1 MRLKNYQK
9 DVMKDLTRYLELLNQ
24 TQDLEMAYRLFWEEK
39 NIRVG
44 TGGVPAYQNIIKGV
58 PNLCMKV
65 PTGGGKTFLAC
76 NAMKPILDALPP
88 MKAKVVVWLVPSD
101 TILTQTIT
109 ALKNKEH
116 PYRQK
121 IDTDFENRV
130 EVYSKQELLSGQNFN
145 MVTVSEQLSIL
156 VLSYDSFRGR
166 KEALKAKQENSN
178 LASMAKALGTPANP
192 IEDVDETALLQVI
205 NQLSPIV
212 IVDESHHA
220 SSKLSKEMLNNFNPS
235 FILDLTATPT
245 KESNVLCFVD
255 AVRLK
260 AESMVKLPVIVYNR
274 ENQQEVLADAI
285 DLRNCLELQAKKE
298 QEISGKYI
306 RPIVLFQS
314 QPRGT
319 EKSTTF
325 EKLRDNLVRSGIP
338 KEQIAI
344 KTADVNELKGVDL
357 LRSDC
362 PIRYIITINAL
373 KEGWDCPFAYILA
386 SIANRTSPVEVEQIV
401 GRVLRQPYTKKHS
414 QKALNVSYV
423 LTSSADFRNTLD
435 NIVSGLNSAGFTD
448 KDYRVGETVSPEA
461 PDMTEENQAT
471 LPFDQREDDLT
482 EEMSFE
488 PAETEECLDFDAEAL
503 RKDIEQRNENIA
515 KEEYDPAATMIR
527 NAEAEHDVF
536 EAAIEEAKNEG
547 FAGSSW
553 EERGF
558 MTYFNMASEF
568 EEEASHIRI
577 PQFCI
582 KVEESL
588 FVDGYEV
595 KLKKEHL
602 DETFSLKGKPYDIDF
617 SQADRQMVAVDVRK
631 NSENR
636 PKVFQM
642 NESDQR
648 AMKELFSK
656 YSSEQKVKTC
666 KDIIHRQ
673 VNKMDA
679 VDAGELTQYIDL
691 IVDQMD
697 NDALS
702 ALEKAP
708 QGFAVRIRSYIEKL
722 MEEHRQRQFK
732 EWLEVGKITCQ
743 PMYEF
748 KKKIAPLHST
758 GTFGRSLYQAEEE
771 VNDFEYEMVMVLTGL
786 DNIKWWHRNIS
797 RQEFCIN
804 GFINHYPDFIV
815 MTKSGKI
822 LMIETKGDHLE
833 NRETKDKL
841 IEGRAWQNLAGAL
854 YRYFLVFKSKDL
866 DIEGAYQFDR
876 FIETLKQL

>member
-9 DVMKDLTRYLELLNQ
+9 DVIKDLTLYLELLNQ
-24 TQDLEMAYRLFWEEK
+24 TQDLDMAYRLFWEGK

-44 TGGVPAYQNIIKGV
+44 TGGVPAYQNVIKGV

-76 NAMKPILDALPP
+76 NAIKPILDALPP

-109 ALKNKEH
+109 ALKNAEH

-145 MVTVSEQLSIL
+145 MVAVSEQLSIL

-166 KEALKAKQENSN
+166 KEALKAKRENSN
-178 LASMAKALGTPANP
+178 LASMAKALGIPANP

-245 KESNVLCFVD
+245 KGSNVLCFVD

-260 AESMVKLPVIVYNR
+260 AENMVKLPVIVYNR
-274 ENQQEVLADAI
+274 DNQQEVLADAI
-285 DLRNCLELQAKKE
+285 DLRNGLELQAKKE
-298 QEISGKYI
+298 QEISGAYI
-306 RPIVLFQS
+306 RPIVLFQA

-357 LRSDC
+357 LRPDC

-386 SIANRTSPVEVEQIV
+386 SIANRTSRTEVEQIV
-401 GRVLRQPYTKKHS
+401 GRVLRQPHTKKHS

-448 KDYRVGETVSPEA
+448 KDYRIGEVASSVTPNMTV
-461 PDMTEENQAT
+461 ENQLT
-471 LPFDQREDDLT
+471 LNFNQQENHIS
-482 EEMSFE
+482 EETSFE
-488 PAETEECLDFDAEAL
+488 LAEECLNFDAEVL
-503 RKDIEQRNENIA
+503 RKDIEQRNENIS
-515 KEEYDPAATMIR
+515 KEEYNPATAMIS
-527 NAEAEHDVF
+527 NAESEHDAF
-536 EAAIEEAKNEG
+536 EAAVEEAENEG

-553 EERGF
+553 EEREF
-558 MTYFNMASEF
+558 MTYFNMTPEF

-577 PQFCI
+577 SQFCI
-582 KVEESL
+582 KVEESF

-617 SQADRQMVAVDVRK
+617 SQTDRQMVAVDVRK

-656 YSSEQKVKTC
+656 YSPEQKVKTC

-673 VNKMDA
+673 VNKIDA
-679 VDAGELTQYIDL
+679 VDSRELARYVDL

-697 NDALS
+697 NDTLS

-708 QGFAVRIRSYIEKL
+708 QGFAIRIKEYIEKL
-722 MEEHRQRQFK
+722 MEKHRQRQFE
-732 EWLEVGKITCQ
+732 EWLEVGKIICQ

-748 KKKIAPLHST
+748 KKKIALLHST
-758 GTFGRSLYQAEEE
+758 STFGRSLYQAEEE
-771 VNDFEYEMVMVLTGL
+771 VNDFEYEMVMALTGL

-841 IEGRAWQNLAGAL
+841 AEGRAWQNLAGAS
-854 YRYFLVFKSKDL
+854 YRYFLVFKSKEL
-866 DIEGAYQFDR
+866 NIEGTYQFDR
-876 FIETLKQL
+876 FIETLKKL

>member
-9 DVMKDLTRYLELLNQ
+9 DIMKDLTRYLELLNQ
-24 TQDLEMAYRLFWEEK
+24 TEDLEMAYRLFWEEK
-39 NIRVG
+39 NIKVG
-44 TGGVPAYQNIIKGV
+44 TGGIPSYQNIIKGV

-76 NAMKPILDALPP
+76 NAIKPILDALPP

-101 TILTQTIT
+101 TILTQTIA
-109 ALKNKEH
+109 ALTNKEH
-116 PYRQK
+116 PYRRK
-121 IDTDFENRV
+121 LDIDFENSV
-130 EVYSKQELLSGQNFN
+130 EVYSKQELLSGQSFN
-145 MVTVSEQLSIL
+145 MVAVSEQLSIL

-166 KEALKAKQENSN
+166 KESLKAKQENSN
-178 LASMAKALGTPANP
+178 LAAMAKVLGTPANS
-192 IEDVDETALLQVI
+192 IEDADETALLQVI

-220 SSKLSKEMLNNFNPS
+220 RSNLSKEMLNNFNPS

-260 AESMVKLPVIVYNR
+260 AENMVKLPVIVYNR
-274 ENQQEVLADAI
+274 DNQQEVLADAI

-298 QEISGKYI
+298 QEISGMYI
-306 RPIVLFQS
+306 RPIVLFQA
-314 QPRGT
+314 QPRGI

-357 LRSDC
+357 LRPDC

-373 KEGWDCPFAYILA
+373 REGWDCPFAYILA
-386 SIANRTSPVEVEQIV
+386 SIANRTSRIEVEQIV

-423 LTSSADFRNTLD
+423 LTSSVDFRNTLD
-435 NIVSGLNSAGFTD
+435 SIVSGLNSAGFTD
-448 KDYRVGETVSPEA
+448 KDYRVGETATSEMPNI
-461 PDMTEENQAT
+461 TEGKQTTLNFNQQEHDISENV
-471 LPFDQREDDLT
+471 
-482 EEMSFE
+482 SFE
-488 PAETEECLDFDAEAL
+488 LAEEGLDFDAEAL
-503 RKDIEQRNENIA
+503 RKVIEQRNANVS
-515 KEEYDPAATMIR
+515 KEEYNPIVVMIS
-527 NAEAEHDVF
+527 NAESEHDAF
-536 EAAIEEAKNEG
+536 EAVVAEAQNEG
-547 FAGSSW
+547 FAGGSW
-553 EERGF
+553 EEQEF
-558 MTYFNMASEF
+558 MTYFNMTPEF
-568 EEEASHIRI
+568 EEEVSHIRI

-588 FVDGYEV
+588 FVEGCEV

-617 SQADRQMVAVDVRK
+617 SQTDRQMVAVDVRK
-631 NSENR
+631 NSGNK

-642 NESDQR
+642 NESDQK

-656 YSSEQKVKTC
+656 YSPEQKVKTC

-673 VNKMDA
+673 VNKIDA
-679 VDAGELTQYIDL
+679 VDSRELSQYVDL

-697 NDALS
+697 SDELS

-708 QGFAVRIRSYIEKL
+708 QGFASRIKKYIEKL
-722 MEEHRQRQFK
+722 MEEHRQRQFN

-748 KKKIAPLHST
+748 KKRIAPLHSSS
-758 GTFGRSLYQAEEE
+758 TFGGSLYQAEEE
-771 VNDFEYEMVMVLTGL
+771 VNDFEYEMVMALTGL
-786 DNIKWWHRNIS
+786 DNMKWWHRNIS

-804 GFINHYPDFIV
+804 GFVNHYPDFIV

-833 NRETKDKL
+833 NRETKNKL
-841 IEGRAWQNLAGAL
+841 AEGRAWQNLAGAS

-866 DIEGAYQFDR
+866 NIEGAYQFDR

>member
-9 DVMKDLTRYLELLNQ
+9 DVIKDLTRYLELLNQ

-39 NIRVG
+39 NIVVG
-44 TGGVPAYQNIIKGV
+44 IGGVPAYQNIIKGV

-76 NAMKPILDALPP
+76 NAIKPILDALPP

-101 TILTQTIT
+101 TILTQTIA
-109 ALKNKEH
+109 ALKNTGH

-145 MVTVSEQLSIL
+145 MVAVSEQLSIF

-178 LASMAKALGTPANP
+178 LASMAKALGTPENP

-245 KESNVLCFVD
+245 KESNILCFVD

-260 AESMVKLPVIVYNR
+260 AENMVKLPVIVYNR
-274 ENQQEVLADAI
+274 DNQQEVLADAI

-298 QEISGKYI
+298 QEISGVYI
-306 RPIVLFQS
+306 RPIVLFQA

-319 EKSTTF
+319 EESTTF
-325 EKLRDNLVRSGIP
+325 EKLKDNLVRSGIP

-386 SIANRTSPVEVEQIV
+386 SIANRTSRIEVEQIV

-423 LTSSADFRNTLD
+423 LTSSNDFRNTLD

-448 KDYRVGETVSPEA
+448 KDYRVGEVPAPELPNLTA
-461 PDMTEENQAT
+461 GEQTT
-471 LPFDQREDDLT
+471 LDFSRQKNDISEDV
-482 EEMSFE
+482 SFE
-488 PAETEECLDFDAEAL
+488 SGDTEECLEFDTEAL
-503 RKDIEQRNENIA
+503 RKDIEQRNENIS
-515 KEEYDPAATMIR
+515 KGEYNPAAAMIS
-527 NAEAEHDVF
+527 NAEAEHDAF
-536 EAAIEEAKNEG
+536 ETVVEEAQNEG
-547 FAGSSW
+547 FTGSSW
-553 EERGF
+553 EEREF
-558 MTYFNMASEF
+558 MTYFNMTPEF

-617 SQADRQMVAVDVRK
+617 SQTDRQMVAVDVRK

-648 AMKELFSK
+648 AMKELFSR
-656 YSSEQKVKTC
+656 YSPEQKVKTC
-666 KDIIHRQ
+666 KEIIHRH
-673 VNKMDA
+673 VNKIDT
-679 VDAGELTQYIDL
+679 VDSRELSQYVDL

-697 NDALS
+697 NDVLS

-708 QGFAVRIRSYIEKL
+708 QGFANRIKTYIEKL
-722 MEEHRQRQFK
+722 IEEHRQRQFN
-732 EWLEVGKITCQ
+732 EWLEVGKINCQ

-758 GTFGRSLYQAEEE
+758 STYGRSLYQAEEE
-771 VNDFEYEMVMVLTGL
+771 VNDFEYDMVMALTGL

-841 IEGRAWQNLAGAL
+841 AEGRAWQNLAGTS
-854 YRYFLVFKSKDL
+854 YRYFLVFKSKEL
-866 DIEGAYQFDR
+866 NIAGAYQFDR
-876 FIETLKQL
+876 FIETLEQL

>member
-9 DVMKDLTRYLELLNQ
+9 DVIKDLARYLELLNQ

-44 TGGVPAYQNIIKGV
+44 AGGVPAYQNVLRGV

-76 NAMKPILDALPP
+76 NAIKPILDALPP

-109 ALKNKEH
+109 ALKNTEH

-121 IDTDFENRV
+121 IDTDFGNRV
-130 EVYSKQELLSGQNFN
+130 EVYSKQELLSGQNFS
-145 MVTVSEQLSIL
+145 MAAVSEQLSIL

-220 SSKLSKEMLNNFNPS
+220 SSRLSKEMLNNFNPS

-260 AESMVKLPVIVYNR
+260 AENMVKLPIIVYNR
-274 ENQQEVLADAI
+274 DNQQEVLTDAI
-285 DLRNCLELQAKKE
+285 DLRNCLELRAKKE
-298 QEISGKYI
+298 QEISGVYI
-306 RPIVLFQS
+306 RPIVLFQA

-386 SIANRTSPVEVEQIV
+386 SIANRTSPIEVEQIV

-435 NIVSGLNSAGFTD
+435 NIVSGLISAGFND
-448 KDYRVGETVSPEA
+448 KDYRIGEVASSEVPNITAGYQTSLNFNQQKDEIS
-461 PDMTEENQAT
+461 EE
-471 LPFDQREDDLT
+471 E
-482 EEMSFE
+482 SFE
-488 PAETEECLDFDAEAL
+488 PVEECLDFDAEAL
-503 RKDIEQRNENIA
+503 RKDIEQRNENISR
-515 KEEYDPAATMIR
+515 EEYNPATAIIN
-527 NAEAEHDVF
+527 NAESEHDAF
-536 EAAIEEAKNEG
+536 EAVVEEAKNDG

-553 EERGF
+553 EEREF
-558 MTYFNMASEF
+558 MTYFNMTSEF
-568 EEEASHIRI
+568 EEEASNIRI

-582 KVEESL
+582 KVEGSL

-617 SQADRQMVAVDVRK
+617 SRTDRQMVAVDVRK

-642 NESDQR
+642 NETDQI

-656 YSSEQKVKTC
+656 YSPEQKVKTC

-673 VNKMDA
+673 INKIDA
-679 VDAGELTQYIDL
+679 VDSRELTQYVDL

-708 QGFAVRIRSYIEKL
+708 LGFAFRIKSYIEKL

-758 GTFGRSLYQAEEE
+758 STFGGSLYQAEEE
-771 VNDFEYEMVMVLTGL
+771 VNDFEYEMVMMLTGL

-841 IEGRAWQNLAGAL
+841 AEGRAWQNLAGAS

-866 DIEGAYQFDR
+866 NIEGAYQFDR

>member
-24 TQDLEMAYRLFWEEK
+24 THDLEMAYRLFWEEK

-44 TGGVPAYQNIIKGV
+44 TGGIPAYQNVIKGV

-76 NAMKPILDALPP
+76 NAIKPILDALPP

-101 TILTQTIT
+101 AILTQTI
-109 ALKNKEH
+109 AVLKNKEH

-121 IDTDFENRV
+121 IDIDFVNRV

-145 MVTVSEQLSIL
+145 MVAVSEQLSIL

-166 KEALKAKQENSN
+166 KESLKAKQENSN

-220 SSKLSKEMLNNFNPS
+220 GSKLSKEMLNNFNPS
-235 FILDLTATPT
+235 FILDLTATPRN
-245 KESNVLCFVD
+245 ESNLLCFVD

-260 AESMVKLPVIVYNR
+260 AENMVKLPVIVYNR
-274 ENQQEVLADAI
+274 DNQQEVLADAI

-298 QEISGKYI
+298 QEISGAYI
-306 RPIVLFQS
+306 RPIVLFQA
-314 QPRGT
+314 QPRST

-357 LRSDC
+357 LRQDC

-386 SIANRTSPVEVEQIV
+386 SIANRTSRIEVEQIV
-401 GRVLRQPYTKKHS
+401 GRVLRQPYTKRHS

-423 LTSSADFRNTLD
+423 LTSSADFRSTLD

-448 KDYRVGETVSPEA
+448 KDYRIGETESSVTPN
-461 PDMTEENQAT
+461 MTVESQLTLNFNQQENYI
-471 LPFDQREDDLT
+471 
-482 EEMSFE
+482 S
-488 PAETEECLDFDAEAL
+488 EECLNFDAEAL
-503 RKDIEQRNENIA
+503 RKDIEQRNENIS
-515 KEEYDPAATMIR
+515 KEEYNPATAMIS
-527 NAEAEHDVF
+527 NAESEHDAF
-536 EAAIEEAKNEG
+536 EVAVEEAENER

-553 EERGF
+553 EEREF
-558 MTYFNMASEF
+558 MTYFNMTPEF
-568 EEEASHIRI
+568 EEEASHIKI

-582 KVEESL
+582 KVEESF

-617 SQADRQMVAVDVRK
+617 SQTDRQMVAVDVRK

-656 YSSEQKVKTC
+656 YSPEQKVKIC
-666 KDIIHRQ
+666 KDIIHKQ
-673 VNKMDA
+673 VNKIDA
-679 VDAGELTQYIDL
+679 VDSRELARYVDL

-697 NDALS
+697 NDTLS
-702 ALEKAP
+702 ALEKTP
-708 QGFAVRIRSYIEKL
+708 QGFAIRIKAYIEKL
-722 MEEHRQRQFK
+722 MEKHRQKQFE
-732 EWLEVGKITCQ
+732 EWLEVGKIICQ

-748 KKKIAPLHST
+748 KKKIAPLHSAS
-758 GTFGRSLYQAEEE
+758 TFGRSLYQAEEE
-771 VNDFEYEMVMVLTGL
+771 VNDFEYEMVMALTGL
-786 DNIKWWHRNIS
+786 DNMKWWHRNIS

-841 IEGRAWQNLAGAL
+841 AEGRAWQNLAGAL
-854 YRYFLVFKSKDL
+854 YRYFLVFKNKEL

>member
-9 DVMKDLTRYLELLNQ
+9 DVIKDLTRYLELLNQ
-24 TQDLEMAYRLFWEEK
+24 THDLEIAYRLFWEGK

-44 TGGVPAYQNIIKGV
+44 TGGIPAYQNVIKGV

-76 NAMKPILDALPP
+76 NAIKPILDALPS

-101 TILTQTIT
+101 VILTQTIA
-109 ALKNKEH
+109 ALKNTEH

-121 IDTDFENRV
+121 IDIDFVNRV

-145 MVTVSEQLSIL
+145 MVAVSEQLSIL

-166 KEALKAKQENSN
+166 KESLKAKQENSN

-192 IEDVDETALLQVI
+192 IEDVGETALLQVI

-220 SSKLSKEMLNNFNPS
+220 GSKLSKEMLNNFNPS
-235 FILDLTATPT
+235 FILDLTATPR
-245 KESNVLCFVD
+245 KESNLLCFVD

-260 AESMVKLPVIVYNR
+260 AENMVKLPVIVYNR
-274 ENQQEVLADAI
+274 GNQQEVLADAI

-298 QEISGKYI
+298 QEISGAYI
-306 RPIVLFQS
+306 RPIVLFQA
-314 QPRGT
+314 QPRGS

-357 LRSDC
+357 LRPDC
-362 PIRYIITINAL
+362 PVRYIITINAL

-386 SIANRTSPVEVEQIV
+386 SIANRTSRIEVEQIV

-435 NIVSGLNSAGFTD
+435 NIVGGLNSAGFTD
-448 KDYRVGETVSPEA
+448 KDYRIGEVASSVTPNITV
-461 PDMTEENQAT
+461 ENQIT
-471 LPFDQREDDLT
+471 LNFNQQENHIS

-488 PAETEECLDFDAEAL
+488 LAEECLNFDAEAL
-503 RKDIEQRNENIA
+503 RKDIEQRNENIS
-515 KEEYDPAATMIR
+515 KEEYNPATAMIS
-527 NAEAEHDVF
+527 NAESEHDAF
-536 EAAIEEAKNEG
+536 EAVVEEAKNEG

-553 EERGF
+553 EEREF
-558 MTYFNMASEF
+558 MTYFNMTPEF

-582 KVEESL
+582 KVEESF

-617 SQADRQMVAVDVRK
+617 SQTDRQMVAVDVRK

-656 YSSEQKVKTC
+656 YSPEQKVKTC
-666 KDIIHRQ
+666 KDIIHKQ
-673 VNKMDA
+673 VNKIDA
-679 VDAGELTQYIDL
+679 VDSRELARYVDL

-697 NDALS
+697 NDTLS

-708 QGFAVRIRSYIEKL
+708 QGFAIRIKAYIEKL
-722 MEEHRQRQFK
+722 MEKHRQKQFE
-732 EWLEVGKITCQ
+732 EWLEVGKIICQ

-758 GTFGRSLYQAEEE
+758 NTFGRSLYQAEEE
-771 VNDFEYEMVMVLTGL
+771 VNEFEYEMVMALTGL

-841 IEGRAWQNLAGAL
+841 AEGRAWQNLAGAL
-854 YRYFLVFKSKDL
+854 YRYFLVFKSKEL
-866 DIEGAYQFDR
+866 NIEGAYQFDR
-876 FIETLKQL
+876 FIETLKKL

>member
-9 DVMKDLTRYLELLNQ
+9 DIMKDLTRYLELLNQ
-24 TQDLEMAYRLFWEEK
+24 TEDLEMAYRLFWEEK
-39 NIRVG
+39 NIKVG
-44 TGGVPAYQNIIKGV
+44 TGGIPSYQNIIKGV

-76 NAMKPILDALPP
+76 NAIKPILDALPP

-101 TILTQTIT
+101 TILTQTIA
-109 ALKNKEH
+109 ALTNKEH

-121 IDTDFENRV
+121 LDIDFENSV
-130 EVYSKQELLSGQNFN
+130 EVYSKQELLSGQSFN
-145 MVTVSEQLSIL
+145 MVAVSEQLSIL

-166 KEALKAKQENSN
+166 KESLKAKQENSN
-178 LASMAKALGTPANP
+178 LAAMAKVLGTPANP
-192 IEDVDETALLQVI
+192 IEDADETALLQVI

-220 SSKLSKEMLNNFNPS
+220 RSNLSKEMLNNFNPS

-260 AESMVKLPVIVYNR
+260 AENMVKLPVIVYNR
-274 ENQQEVLADAI
+274 DNQQEVLADAI

-298 QEISGKYI
+298 QEISGMYI
-306 RPIVLFQS
+306 RPIVLFQA
-314 QPRGT
+314 QPRGI

-357 LRSDC
+357 LRPDC

-373 KEGWDCPFAYILA
+373 REGWDCPFAYILA
-386 SIANRTSPVEVEQIV
+386 SIANRTSRIEVEQIV

-423 LTSSADFRNTLD
+423 LTSSVDFRNTLD
-435 NIVSGLNSAGFTD
+435 SIVSGLNSAGFTD
-448 KDYRVGETVSPEA
+448 KDYRVGETATSEMPNI
-461 PDMTEENQAT
+461 TEGKQTTLNFNQQEHDISENV
-471 LPFDQREDDLT
+471 
-482 EEMSFE
+482 SFE
-488 PAETEECLDFDAEAL
+488 LAEEGLDFDAEAL
-503 RKDIEQRNENIA
+503 RKVIEQRNANVS
-515 KEEYDPAATMIR
+515 KEEYNPIDVMIS
-527 NAEAEHDVF
+527 NAESEHDAF
-536 EAAIEEAKNEG
+536 EAVVAEAQNEG
-547 FAGSSW
+547 FAGGSW
-553 EERGF
+553 EEQEF
-558 MTYFNMASEF
+558 MTYFNMTPEF
-568 EEEASHIRI
+568 EEEVSHIRI

-588 FVDGYEV
+588 FVEGCEV

-617 SQADRQMVAVDVRK
+617 SQTDRQMVAVDVRK
-631 NSENR
+631 NSGNK

-642 NESDQR
+642 NESDQK

-656 YSSEQKVKTC
+656 YSPEQKVKTC

-673 VNKMDA
+673 VNKIDA
-679 VDAGELTQYIDL
+679 VDSRELSQYVDL

-697 NDALS
+697 SDELS

-708 QGFAVRIRSYIEKL
+708 QGFASRIKKYIEKL
-722 MEEHRQRQFK
+722 MEEHRQRQFN

-748 KKKIAPLHST
+748 KKRIAPLHSSS
-758 GTFGRSLYQAEEE
+758 TFGGSLYQAEEE
-771 VNDFEYEMVMVLTGL
+771 VNDFEYEMVMALTGL
-786 DNIKWWHRNIS
+786 DNMKWWHRNIS

-804 GFINHYPDFIV
+804 GFVNHYPDFIV
-815 MTKSGKI
+815 MTESGKI

-833 NRETKDKL
+833 NRETKNKL
-841 IEGRAWQNLAGAL
+841 AEGRAWQNLAGAS

-866 DIEGAYQFDR
+866 NIEGAYQFDR

>member
-9 DVMKDLTRYLELLNQ
+9 DVIKDLTRYLELLNQ
-24 TQDLEMAYRLFWEEK
+24 TEDLEMAYRLFWEEK
-39 NIRVG
+39 NIKVG
-44 TGGVPAYQNIIKGV
+44 TGGVPAYQNVIKGV

-76 NAMKPILDALPP
+76 NAIKPILDALPP

-101 TILTQTIT
+101 TILTQTT
-109 ALKNKEH
+109 EALKNTEH

-130 EVYSKQELLSGQNFN
+130 EVYSKQELLFGQKFN
-145 MVTVSEQLSIL
+145 MVAVSEQLSIL

-166 KEALKAKQENSN
+166 KESLKAKRENSN
-178 LASMAKALGTPANP
+178 LASMAKELGTPANP
-192 IEDVDETALLQVI
+192 IEGVDETALLQVI
-205 NQLSPIV
+205 NQFSPIV

-260 AESMVKLPVIVYNR
+260 AENMVKLPVIVYNR
-274 ENQQEVLADAI
+274 DNQQEVLADAI

-298 QEISGKYI
+298 QEISGVYI
-306 RPIVLFQS
+306 RPIVLFQA
-314 QPRGT
+314 QPRGK

-325 EKLRDNLVRSGIP
+325 EKLRDNLVRSGIS

-344 KTADVNELKGVDL
+344 KTADVNELKDVEL

-386 SIANRTSPVEVEQIV
+386 SIANRTSRIEVEQIV
-401 GRVLRQPYTKKHS
+401 GRVLRQPYTKKHF

-448 KDYRVGETVSPEA
+448 KDYRVGEAASSEA
-461 PDMTEENQAT
+461 PTITVGNQTT
-471 LPFDQREDDLT
+471 LNFNYQEDDLS
-482 EEMSFE
+482 EEESFE
-488 PAETEECLDFDAEAL
+488 LTEECLDFDAEAL
-503 RKDIEQRNENIA
+503 RKDIEQRNENIS
-515 KEEYDPAATMIR
+515 KEEYNPASAMIS
-527 NAEAEHDVF
+527 NAESEHDAF
-536 EAAIEEAKNEG
+536 EAVVEEIKNEG

-553 EERGF
+553 KEREF
-558 MTYFNMASEF
+558 MTYFNMTPEF
-568 EEEASHIRI
+568 EEEASHIRL

-582 KVEESL
+582 KVEGSL

-656 YSSEQKVKTC
+656 YSPEQKIKTC

-673 VNKMDA
+673 VNKIDA
-679 VDAGELTQYIDL
+679 VESRELAQYVDL

-697 NDALS
+697 NDTLS

-708 QGFAVRIRSYIEKL
+708 QGFAARIKTYIEKL

-732 EWLEVGKITCQ
+732 EWLEVGKIICQ

-748 KKKIAPLHST
+748 KKKIAPIHST

-771 VNDFEYEMVMVLTGL
+771 VNDFEYEMVMALTGL

-804 GFINHYPDFIV
+804 GFINH
-815 MTKSGKI
+815 
-822 LMIETKGDHLE
+822 
-833 NRETKDKL
+833 
-841 IEGRAWQNLAGAL
+841 
-854 YRYFLVFKSKDL
+854 
-866 DIEGAYQFDR
+866 
-876 FIETLKQL
+876 

>member
-24 TQDLEMAYRLFWEEK
+24 THDLEMAYRLFWEGK

-44 TGGVPAYQNIIKGV
+44 TGGIPAYQNVIKGV

-76 NAMKPILDALPP
+76 NAIKPILDALPP

-101 TILTQTIT
+101 TILTQTIA
-109 ALKNKEH
+109 ALKNTEH

-121 IDTDFENRV
+121 IDTDFVNRV

-145 MVTVSEQLSIL
+145 MVAVSEQLSIL

-166 KEALKAKQENSN
+166 KESLKAKQENSN

-220 SSKLSKEMLNNFNPS
+220 GSKLSKEMLNNFNPS
-235 FILDLTATPT
+235 FILDLTATPR
-245 KESNVLCFVD
+245 KESNLLCFVD

-260 AESMVKLPVIVYNR
+260 AENMVKLPVIVYNR
-274 ENQQEVLADAI
+274 DNQQEVLADAI

-306 RPIVLFQS
+306 RPIVLFQA

-344 KTADVNELKGVDL
+344 KTADVNELKDVDL

-386 SIANRTSPVEVEQIV
+386 SIANRTSRIEVEQIV

-414 QKALNVSYV
+414 QKALNVSYI

-448 KDYRVGETVSPEA
+448 KDYRIGEAASSVTPNITV
-461 PDMTEENQAT
+461 ENQLT
-471 LPFDQREDDLT
+471 LNFNRQENHIS
-482 EEMSFE
+482 EETSFE
-488 PAETEECLDFDAEAL
+488 PEEECLNFDAEAL
-503 RKDIEQRNENIA
+503 RKDIEQRNENIF
-515 KEEYDPAATMIR
+515 KEEYNPAIAMIS
-527 NAEAEHDVF
+527 NAESEHDAF
-536 EAAIEEAKNEG
+536 EAAVEEAENEG

-553 EERGF
+553 EEREF
-558 MTYFNMASEF
+558 MTYFNMAPEF

-656 YSSEQKVKTC
+656 YSPEQKVKTC

-673 VNKMDA
+673 VNKIDA
-679 VDAGELTQYIDL
+679 VESRELAQYVDL

-697 NDALS
+697 NDTLS
-702 ALEKAP
+702 ALEKTP
-708 QGFAVRIRSYIEKL
+708 QGFAARIKIYIEKL
-722 MEEHRQRQFK
+722 MEEHRRRQFK
-732 EWLEVGKITCQ
+732 EWLEIGKITCQ
-743 PMYEF
+743 PVYEF
-748 KKKIAPLHST
+748 KKKIAPLHSAS
-758 GTFGRSLYQAEEE
+758 TFGGSLYQAEEE
-771 VNDFEYEMVMVLTGL
+771 VNDFEYEMVMALTGL

-841 IEGRAWQNLAGAL
+841 AEGRAWQNLAGAL
-854 YRYFLVFKSKDL
+854 YRYFLVFKSKEL
-866 DIEGAYQFDR
+866 NIEGAYQFDR

>member
-9 DVMKDLTRYLELLNQ
+9 DVIRDLTRYLELLNQ
-24 TQDLEMAYRLFWEEK
+24 THDLEMAYRLFWEGK

-44 TGGVPAYQNIIKGV
+44 TGGIPAYQNVIKGV

-76 NAMKPILDALPP
+76 NAIKPILDALPP

-101 TILTQTIT
+101 AILTQTIA
-109 ALKNKEH
+109 ALKNTEH

-121 IDTDFENRV
+121 IDTDFVNRV

-145 MVTVSEQLSIL
+145 MVAVSEQLSIL

-166 KEALKAKQENSN
+166 KESLKAKQENSN

-220 SSKLSKEMLNNFNPS
+220 GSKLSKEMLNNFNPS
-235 FILDLTATPT
+235 FILDLTATPR
-245 KESNVLCFVD
+245 KESNLLCFVD

-260 AESMVKLPVIVYNR
+260 AENMVKLPVIVYNR
-274 ENQQEVLADAI
+274 DSQQEVLADAI

-298 QEISGKYI
+298 QEISGAYI
-306 RPIVLFQS
+306 RPIVLFQA
-314 QPRGT
+314 QPRST

-386 SIANRTSPVEVEQIV
+386 SVANRTSRIEVEQIV
-401 GRVLRQPYTKKHS
+401 GRVLRQPYAKKHS

-448 KDYRVGETVSPEA
+448 KDYRIGEVASTVTPNIIG
-461 PDMTEENQAT
+461 ENQIT
-471 LPFDQREDDLT
+471 LDFNQQENHIS
-482 EEMSFE
+482 EETSFE
-488 PAETEECLDFDAEAL
+488 MAEECLDFDAEAL
-503 RKDIEQRNENIA
+503 RKDIEQRNENIS
-515 KEEYDPAATMIR
+515 KEEYNPAAAMIS
-527 NAEAEHDVF
+527 NAESEHDAF
-536 EAAIEEAKNEG
+536 EAVIEEAENEG

-553 EERGF
+553 EERKF
-558 MTYFNMASEF
+558 MAYFNMAPEF

-582 KVEESL
+582 KVEESF

-617 SQADRQMVAVDVRK
+617 SQTDRQMVAVDVRK

-656 YSSEQKVKTC
+656 YSPEQKVKTC

-673 VNKMDA
+673 VNKIDA
-679 VDAGELTQYIDL
+679 VDSRELARYVDL

-697 NDALS
+697 NDTLS

-708 QGFAVRIRSYIEKL
+708 QGFAARIKTYIEKL
-722 MEEHRQRQFK
+722 MEKHRQRQFE
-732 EWLEVGKITCQ
+732 EWLEVGKIICQ
-743 PMYEF
+743 PMYKF

-758 GTFGRSLYQAEEE
+758 DTFGRSLYQAEEE
-771 VNDFEYEMVMVLTGL
+771 VNDFEYEMVMALTGL

-841 IEGRAWQNLAGAL
+841 AEGRAWQNLAGAS
-854 YRYFLVFKSKDL
+854 YRYFLVFKSKEL
-866 DIEGAYQFDR
+866 NIEGAYQFDR

>member
-9 DVMKDLTRYLELLNQ
+9 DVIKDLIRYLELLNQ
-24 TQDLEMAYRLFWEEK
+24 TEDLDMAYRLFWEEK
-39 NIRVG
+39 NVRVG
-44 TGGVPAYQNIIKGV
+44 MGGVPAYQNIIKGV
-58 PNLCMKV
+58 PNICMKV

-76 NAMKPILDALPP
+76 NAVKPILDALPP

-101 TILTQTIT
+101 TILTQTID

-130 EVYSKQELLSGQNFN
+130 EVYYKQELLSGQNFN
-145 MVTVSEQLSIL
+145 MTAVSEQLSIL

-166 KEALKAKQENSN
+166 KESLKAKQENSS
-178 LASMAKALGTPANP
+178 LASMAKVLGTPSNP
-192 IEDVDETALLQVI
+192 IEDADETALLQVI

-220 SSKLSKEMLNNFNPS
+220 RSSLSKEMLNNFNPS

-255 AVRLK
+255 AIRLK
-260 AESMVKLPVIVYNR
+260 AENMVKLPVIVYNR
-274 ENQQEVLADAI
+274 DSQQEVLADAI
-285 DLRNCLELQAKKE
+285 DLRNCLELQAKRE
-298 QEISGKYI
+298 QEISGAYI
-306 RPIVLFQS
+306 RPIVLFQA
-314 QPRGT
+314 QPKGA

-325 EKLRDNLVRSGIP
+325 EKLRDNLVCSGIP

-357 LRSDC
+357 QRPDC

-386 SIANRTSPVEVEQIV
+386 SIANRTSRIDVEQIV

-414 QKALNVSYV
+414 QKALNVSYI

-435 NIVSGLNSAGFTD
+435 NIVIGLNSAGFTD
-448 KDYRVGETVSPEA
+448 KDYRIGETPLSEM
-461 PDMTEENQAT
+461 PDITAGEQAT
-471 LPFDQREDDLT
+471 LDFDQKKEF
-482 EEMSFE
+482 MSG
-488 PAETEECLDFDAEAL
+488 ETTSAPDIEECLDFDAEAL
-503 RKDIEQRNENIA
+503 RKDIEQRNENTA
-515 KEEYDPAATMIR
+515 KEEYNPTAVMIS
-527 NAEAEHDVF
+527 NAEVEHDAF
-536 EAAIEEAKNEG
+536 EAAVEEAQNGE

-553 EERGF
+553 EERQF
-558 MTYFNMASEF
+558 MTYFNMVPEF
-568 EEEASHIRI
+568 EEETSHIKI

-582 KVEESL
+582 RVEESL

-617 SQADRQMVAVDVRK
+617 SQTDRQMVAVDVKK
-631 NSENR
+631 NSGNK

-656 YSSEQKVKTC
+656 YSPEQKVKTC
-666 KDIIHRQ
+666 KDIIHKQ
-673 VNKMDA
+673 VNKIDA
-679 VDAGELTQYIDL
+679 VDSRELSQYVDL

-697 NDALS
+697 SDELS
-702 ALEKAP
+702 ALEKSP
-708 QGFAVRIRSYIEKL
+708 QGFAGRIKTYIEKL
-722 MEEHRQRQFK
+722 MEEHRQRQFD
-732 EWLEVGKITCQ
+732 EWLEIGKITCQ

-748 KKKIAPLHST
+748 KKKIAPIHST
-758 GTFGRSLYQAEEE
+758 STYGGSLYQAEEE
-771 VNDFEYEMVMVLTGL
+771 VNDFEYEMVMALTGL
-786 DNIKWWHRNIS
+786 ENIKWWHRNIS
-797 RQEFCIN
+797 KQEFCIN
-804 GFINHYPDFIV
+804 GFVNHYPDFIV
-815 MTKSGKI
+815 MTKRGKM

-833 NRETKDKL
+833 NRETKNKL
-841 IEGRAWQNLAGAL
+841 AEGRAWQNLAGVL
-854 YRYFLVFKSKDL
+854 YRYFLVFKSKEL
-866 DIEGAYQFDR
+866 NIEGAYQFDR